1 MPLHT
6 TARCTQLSAEVGA
19 AQAEAARQIE
29 ALKEQ
34 LGRELRRQKV
44 GGELLEGAYRTV
56 ACQVLTLCAMLAGRV
71 GRESKGGA
79 CERRAWA

>member
-1 MPLHT
+1 MPFHT
-6 TARCTQLSAEVGA
+6 AARCTQLSAEVGA
-19 AQAEAARQIE
+19 AQSEAARQIE

-44 GGELLEGAYRTV
+44 GGESLEGTCTLVVWGMWA
-56 ACQVLTLCAMLAGRV
+56 LCALLAGRV

-79 CERRAWA
+79 CERRARA